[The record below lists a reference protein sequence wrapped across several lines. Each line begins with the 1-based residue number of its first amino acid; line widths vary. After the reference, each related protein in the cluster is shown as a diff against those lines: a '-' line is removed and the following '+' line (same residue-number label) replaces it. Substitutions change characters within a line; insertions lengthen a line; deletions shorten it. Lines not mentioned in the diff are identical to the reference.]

1 MDNRTWYDVL
11 GISRNAS
18 FSEIRQRF
26 RELSLKYH
34 PDKQQQAVSQS
45 LESIDTTMAPVFP
58 NGTDFIELM
67 QAWEILSDDAKR
79 ARYDAELICF
89 ETVQDLPFHDEVQL
103 NEMDFDEDG
112 KVYYLECRCG
122 GEYVLKL
129 QSTSSDASSTWV
141 LPCSTCTLGLKVTG
155 CSQNND

>member
-79 ARYDAELICF
+79 ARYDAELICMEF
-89 ETVQDLPFHDEVQL
+89 SQH
-103 NEMDFDEDG
+103 
-112 KVYYLECRCG
+112 
-122 GEYVLKL
+122 KL
-129 QSTSSDASSTWV
+129 I
-141 LPCSTCTLGLKVTG
+141 LCSIHIC
-155 CSQNND
+155 NNLHSYRILYFPQFIDILTIIYFLM